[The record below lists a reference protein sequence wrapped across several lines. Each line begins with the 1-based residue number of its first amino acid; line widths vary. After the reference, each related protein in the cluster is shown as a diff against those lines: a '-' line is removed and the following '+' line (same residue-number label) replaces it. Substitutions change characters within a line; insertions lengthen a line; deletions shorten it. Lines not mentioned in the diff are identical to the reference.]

1 MKTVLAYG
9 DSITWGSD
17 PTRGGARHPVSH
29 RWPDALA
36 RELGDGFTV
45 ISEGLRGRTT
55 AYDEHC
61 ADCDRNGARFLP
73 TALYTHAPIDL
84 VILALG
90 TNDLKPC
97 VAGSAAA
104 AMLGMRRCI
113 EIVQRH
119 AHRVPGAGAVG
130 FSLDNSNQPKVLV
143 ISPPR
148 IVETP
153 DAFYADMFAG
163 AVAESAKMSG
173 FYSKLAQ
180 ELGCSFFD
188 ASAVASPLP
197 IDGVHL
203 DAENT
208 AAIGRTLAPII
219 RNLLTH

>member
-1 MKTVLAYG
+1 MKTILAYG

-29 RWPDALA
+29 RWPDVLA
-36 RELGDGFTV
+36 RELGAGFTV
-45 ISEGLRGRTT
+45 IAEGLRGRTT

-61 ADCDRNGARFLP
+61 ADCDRNGARFLS
-73 TALYTHAPIDL
+73 TALYTHAPLDL

-90 TNDLKPC
+90 TNDLKPA
-97 VAGSAAA
+97 VAGPAAA
-104 AMLGMRRCI
+104 AMLGLRRCI

-119 AHRVPGAGAVG
+119 AHRVPGAGQA
-130 FSLDNSNQPKVLV
+130 KVLV
-143 ISPPR
+143 VSPPL

-153 DAFYADMFAG
+153 DAFYSDMFAG
-163 AVAESAKMSG
+163 AIAESAKMAG
-173 FYSKLAQ
+173 FYSRLAH
-180 ELGCSFFD
+180 ELGCGFFD

-208 AAIGRTLAPII
+208 AAIGRGLAPIVH
-219 RNLLTH
+219 NLLAH

>member
-1 MKTVLAYG
+1 MKTILAYG

-17 PTRGGARHPVSH
+17 PVRGGLRHPVSH
-29 RWPDALA
+29 RWPDVLA
-36 RELGDGFTV
+36 RELGAGFAV
-45 ISEGLRGRTT
+45 ITDGLRGRTT

-73 TALYTHAPIDL
+73 TALYTHAPLDL

-90 TNDLKPC
+90 TNDLKPAI
-97 VAGSAAA
+97 AGSAAA
-104 AMLGMRRCI
+104 AMLGLRRCI

-119 AHRVPGAGAVG
+119 AHRLAGAP
-130 FSLDNSNQPKVLV
+130 QAKVLV
-143 ISPPR
+143 VSPPR

-163 AVAESAKMSG
+163 AVAESAKMPG
-173 FYSKLAQ
+173 FFSKLAA
-180 ELGCSFFD
+180 ELGCGFFD
-188 ASAVASPLP
+188 ASTVALPLP

-208 AAIGRTLAPII
+208 AAIGRALAPVVH
-219 RNLLTH
+219 NLLS

>member
-1 MKTVLAYG
+1 MTKSILAYG

-29 RWPDALA
+29 RWPDVLA
-36 RELGDGFTV
+36 RELGAGFTV
-45 ISEGLRGRTT
+45 IAEGLRGRTT

-73 TALYTHAPIDL
+73 TALYTHAPLDL

-90 TNDLKPC
+90 TNDLKPA
-97 VAGSAAA
+97 VAGPAAA

-119 AHRVPGAGAVG
+119 AHRVPGQDA
-130 FSLDNSNQPKVLV
+130 SKVLV
-143 ISPPR
+143 VSPPR
-148 IVETP
+148 VIATP
-153 DAFYADMFAG
+153 DLFYADMFAG
-163 AVAESAKMSG
+163 AIAESAKMTG
-173 FYSKLAQ
+173 FYASLAK
-180 ELGCSFFD
+180 ELGCGFFD
-188 ASAVASPLP
+188 ASTVASPRP

-208 AAIGRTLAPII
+208 TAIGRALAPIV
-219 RNLLTH
+219 RDMLAH